1 MASRVAFL
9 VSQMVE
15 NLPAIGETQ
24 VRSWVEK
31 IPWRREWLPIP
42 VFLPGDFHEQWS
54 LAACSPWGHRV
65 GHDWATNTLGW
76 LWTDKSK
83 VKVINLMFVNILV
96 CAQSCP
102 TLCNPMD
109 CRPPVSSVHESS
121 QAGILEWV
129 AISYSRGLFQSRD
142 RNWVWVYVIKD
153 SWCQKLL

>member
-1 MASRVAFL
+1 MAFL
-9 VSQMVE
+9 VAQMVK
-15 NLPAIGETQ
+15 NLPAIGETR
-24 VRSWVEK
+24 VRSWVGK

-83 VKVINLMFVNILV
+83 VKVINLMFMNILV
-96 CAQSCP
+96 CTQSCP

-109 CRPPVSSVHESS
+109 CSLPGSSVHESS

-142 RNWVWVYVIKD
+142 WIWVLVYVIKD